1 MMNYTLKSTTN
12 CATVFFNQNDS
23 QRRIWRHQLPY
34 SHLQDTLQMCKFSAV
49 PGLQHLIW
57 LRLHGGCSLAWV
69 YVFPMWMLT
78 WSEGTCFLFSASVSK
93 GKTTAFY
100 SESHV
105 SCNPCRTVFIQYF
118 FAWYHDTFSKQEVL
132 WNHTS
137 SVEQY
142 LLHYYVLVLHSC
154 MFQALICVLCCV
166 FHALCVLRGW
176 MEAAAR
182 EVALDNTICFA
193 LLCVCCAVC
202 FAPLCVSQCERLVWS
217 SGCKGSCIT

>member
-12 CATVFFNQNDS
+12 CATVFNQNDS

-69 YVFPMWMLT
+69 YVFPMWMVA

-118 FAWYHDTFSKQEVL
+118 FCMVSWHFFKAGGSMEPHIV
-132 WNHTS
+132 
-137 SVEQY
+137 
-142 LLHYYVLVLHSC
+142 SC
-154 MFQALICVLCCV
+154 TISFAL
-166 FHALCVLRGW
+166 LCV
-176 MEAAAR
+176 
-182 EVALDNTICFA
+182 CFA
-193 LLCVCCAVC
+193 LLYVSGTYMRFVLCVSCKSVCCAVC
-202 FAPLCVSQCERLVWS
+202 FALLYVSQCERLVG

>member
-1 MMNYTLKSTTN
+1 
-12 CATVFFNQNDS
+12 
-23 QRRIWRHQLPY
+23 
-34 SHLQDTLQMCKFSAV
+34 
-49 PGLQHLIW
+49 
-57 LRLHGGCSLAWV
+57 
-69 YVFPMWMLT
+69 MWMLT
-78 WSEGTCFLFSASVSK
+78 CSEGTCFLFSASVSK
-93 GKTTAFY
+93 GETTAFY

-176 MEAAAR
+176 LEAAAR
-182 EVALDNTICFA
+182 EVAFHNTICFA

-202 FAPLCVSQCERLVWS
+202 FAPLCVSQCERLVGG
-217 SGCKGSCIT
+217 GCKGSCIT

>member
-1 MMNYTLKSTTN
+1 MMNYILKSTTN

-69 YVFPMWMLT
+69 YVFPMWMVA

-100 SESHV
+100 SGSPV

-118 FAWYHDTFSKQEVL
+118 FAWYHDTVFFQSRRFYGTT
-132 WNHTS
+132 HR
-137 SVEQY
+137 
-142 LLHYYVLVLHSC
+142 LLHNIFCTIYVFVLHSC
-154 MFQALICVLCCV
+154 MFQAVICVLWCV
-166 FHALCVLRGW
+166 FHALCVLRG
-176 MEAAAR
+176 
-182 EVALDNTICFA
+182 
-193 LLCVCCAVC
+193 
-202 FAPLCVSQCERLVWS
+202 
-217 SGCKGSCIT
+217 

>member
-1 MMNYTLKSTTN
+1 MNYILKSTTN

-69 YVFPMWMLT
+69 YVFPMWMVA

-100 SESHV
+100 SGSPV

-118 FAWYHDTFSKQEVL
+118 FAWYHDTVFFSKQEVL
-132 WNHTS
+132 WIHTS

-142 LLHYYVLVLHSC
+142 LFHY
-154 MFQALICVLCCV
+154 FCV
-166 FHALCVLRGW
+166 
-176 MEAAAR
+176 
-182 EVALDNTICFA
+182 CFA
-193 LLCVCCAVC
+193 LLYVSGSCMRFV
-202 FAPLCVSQCERLVWS
+202 LCVSCTMCFERLDGG
-217 SGCKGSCIT
+217 GCKGSCIT